1 MSITHE
7 ETALSPEER
16 RFREYITRGDDFCKI
31 ELFRYAVGW
40 YRRAVELKPDN
51 EEARIKL
58 QGCRGRIKSETR
70 TILIIAGVAAL
81 IVIAAVII
89 W

>member
-1 MSITHE
+1 MSNTDD
-7 ETALSPEER
+7 ETALSPEEL
-16 RFREYITRGDDFCKI
+16 RFREYITRGDDFCKV

-51 EEARIKL
+51 EEARMKL
-58 QGCRGRIKSETR
+58 QGCRNLVKSESR
-70 TILIIAGVAAL
+70 SLLIILAVAAI
-81 IVIAAVII
+81 IVVASIII

>member
-1 MSITHE
+1 MTTMPE
-7 ETALSPEER
+7 ETALSPDER
-16 RFREYITRGDDFCKI
+16 LFREYVTRGDDFCKV

-51 EEARIKL
+51 EEARMKL
-58 QGCRGRIKSETR
+58 QGCRGMIKSESR
-70 TILIIAGVAAL
+70 TILIIAGVAAIL
-81 IVIAAVII
+81 VIAAIII